1 MYVLQGLIICAVI
14 GSNIEW
20 GWTPNPHLA
29 AAIGI
34 FLAWVATMAIVELRA
49 ADRPRCPSTTRGAM
63 LLSWSDAAGR
73 VGLVLWIKPEGP
85 AGQSDMVQP
94 EVLGDTMRR
103 RDV

>member
-34 FLAWVATMAIVELRA
+34 FLASVATMAIIELRA
-49 ADRPRCPSTTRGAM
+49 ADRPRCPSTTRGRDTS
-63 LLSWSDAAGR
+63 L
-73 VGLVLWIKPEGP
+73 
-85 AGQSDMVQP
+85 MV
-94 EVLGDTMRR
+94 
-103 RDV
+103 